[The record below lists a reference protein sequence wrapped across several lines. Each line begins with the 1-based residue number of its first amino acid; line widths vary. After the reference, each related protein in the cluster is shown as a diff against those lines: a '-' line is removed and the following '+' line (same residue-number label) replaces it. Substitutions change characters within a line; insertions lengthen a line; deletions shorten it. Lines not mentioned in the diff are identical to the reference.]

1 MVGDGVDFV
10 GHAELR
16 RAVNPV
22 GRSAVGNVFVLQDM
36 RSTIFNIAVGLVGPG

>member
-10 GHAELR
+10 GHAELK

-22 GRSAVGNVFVLQDM
+22 DRGEVGNVFVLQDM
-36 RSTIFNIAVGLVGPG
+36 RPAIFN